1 MADDKVQIVIEVDA
15 KNAQAAIENFG
26 KASSAV
32 ITDVSK
38 QWSYLGGVT
47 NGKKIVEGTTKAASG
62 FDAIATSIGSLIPK
76 MGAVGIVIAVVA
88 AAYQAFTKAMNQ
100 AAEATKLNL
109 QINAALIATDEAGVG
124 ATESILAYAESLSS
138 LTGVNDDAIATSFI
152 LAKSFG
158 LTTEQ
163 SKKLTTAALDLS
175 AATGQDLDTATR
187 LLAQTFDGTIGKAG
201 NLGSEFRNLTEAQL
215 KSGAAVDLVTQK
227 YAGAGAAALN
237 TYEGQANRLSNSID
251 DLYKA
256 LGRSTTI
263 DDGSGV
269 KSFLAGVAEGIA
281 NIINKGKDAEQTRNA
296 LQRIASIDFNPIGE
310 QSKELSTIVSELA
323 AEADNS
329 AKKISSIGL
338 GADYSFTQMLSA
350 IQPVK
355 KSLELTGKAL
365 EDATKKAKDLFESGQ
380 KFKDSILSSFGDQ
393 TATEA
398 NKASQ
403 AILGVE
409 KAFREGLIKTQKDA
423 YDLKLTIVKSFNNK
437 QAQLQKTS
445 NEKELSEAEK
455 QAKDLADIAA
465 KEQTRITALFA
476 NPFKFEI
483 KTKIEGGID
492 WKAAGKDFG
501 IAAAGMIALAGKG
514 KEGAKSAVAMGAGM
528 VATAFLGPAA
538 GPIVEQIVLLL
549 SNGKVMGAIVKEFV
563 KALPEVFIAIAE
575 AIPEIMA
582 AIIETVFT
590 PEFLIRLG
598 FAIGKAFIS
607 VVTLGL
613 LNFAPE
619 WGRKI
624 GEYLTQSF
632 DGSGVAEQLANAG
645 AEIAQFFQGFAT
657 ALADAF
663 KPITDPI
670 ERLIKAIDAASGK
683 GGGRGI
689 VAEAGGKGGGR
700 GVATETLD
708 KIMGFAKGGMVK
720 PFYFANG
727 TDTVPAMLTPGEM
740 VIPRDMVGA
749 LGAFLSQANSNPE
762 TSNDTAILAAI
773 LAALQTP
780 MTVNAEAKVNQSA
793 FADIILQLNRQNL
806 RLQA

>member
-1 MADDKVQIVIEVDA
+1 MADDKVEIIISVDA
-15 KNAQAAIENFG
+15 DQAAAALKNFEQSSVKSLTKVQNTSASTS
-26 KASSAV
+26 KA
-32 ITDVSK
+32 
-38 QWSYLGGVT
+38 
-47 NGKKIVEGTTKAASG
+47 AASG
-62 FDAIATSIGSLIPK
+62 FDAIKGSIAGLLPV
-76 MGAVGIVIAVVA
+76 MGPVAIAIAVA
-88 AAYQAFTKAMNQ
+88 SAAYQAFTKAMNQ

-215 KSGAAVDLVTQK
+215 KSGAAIDLVTQK

-350 IQPVK
+350 IKPVK

-380 KFKDSILSSFGDQ
+380 KFKESILSSFGDQ

-403 AILGVE
+403 AILSVE
-409 KAFREGLIKTQKDA
+409 KAFREGLIKQKEA

-445 NEKELSEAEK
+445 NEKELAEAEK

-501 IAAAGMIALAGKG
+501 IAAAGMIGLAGKG

-549 SNGKVMGAIVKEFV
+549 TNGKLLGAMVREFI
-563 KALPEVFIAIAE
+563 KAIPEVLIAIAD
-575 AIPEIMA
+575 AIPEVMA
-582 AIIETVFT
+582 AIVETVFT
-590 PEFLIRLG
+590 AEFLGRLV
-598 FAIGKAFIS
+598 FALGKAFIS
-607 VVTLGL
+607 IVTLGL

-624 GEYLTQSF
+624 GEYLTQSWN
-632 DGSGVAEQLANAG
+632 GSGVAEQLANAG
-645 AEIAQFFQGFAT
+645 KEIAEFFQGFAT
-657 ALADAF
+657 ALAEAF

-670 ERLIKAIDAASGK
+670 ERLIKSIDAASGK
-683 GGGRGI
+683 GGGRGLI
-689 VAEAGGKGGGR
+689 AEAGGKGGGR
-700 GVATETLD
+700 GVGTETLD

-773 LAALQTP
+773 LVALQTP